1 MSAWLVALLALVAWV
16 VDRIEPPWAVLLSER
31 GEQRDVLLDTLP
43 AGTAPGDRLAS
54 PRGPVLARA
63 AKRAASRARRLAAL
77 VHTDDDPT
85 PGPRITPSSSTAT
98 PPAAALESA
107 GGVRHGA
114 PMRRLQDHYGKK
126 ARREGF
132 AARSV
137 YKLEEI
143 DRRVGLIRKGARV
156 LDLGCA
162 PGSWLQYVATATG
175 PKGRVVGVDQRPVT
189 VPLPEHVQ
197 VLEADVFSVDPATL
211 GGRFDVVISDMAP
224 WTSGNRF
231 TDHVRSI
238 ELCRRALALA
248 VELLRPGGA
257 FVCKVFEGE
266 DVPAFVAEVRAR
278 FTDFK
283 RIKPKGTR
291 SESVE
296 LYFVAQG
303 YKAAGPETATAEEGG

>member
-1 MSAWLVALLALVAWV
+1 VSGWLGALLVAWV
-16 VDRIEPPWAVLLSER
+16 VDRFEPPWAVLLSEDGR
-31 GEQRDVLLDTLP
+31 QRDVPLETLP
-43 AGTAPGDRLAS
+43 AGAAPGDRLAS

-63 AKRAASRARRLAAL
+63 AERARPRARRLAAL
-77 VHTDDDPT
+77 VRTNDDP
-85 PGPRITPSSSTAT
+85 PSVPRISPSKAEP
-98 PPAAALESA
+98 PPAAGALVSE

-132 AARSV
+132 AARSI

-143 DRRVGLIRKGARV
+143 DRRVGLIKKGARV

-162 PGSWLQYVATATG
+162 PGSWLQYAATATG

-197 VLEADVFSVDPATL
+197 VFEADVFGVDPATL

-248 VELLRPGGA
+248 VEVLRPGGA

-266 DVPAFVAEVRAR
+266 DVPVFVAEVRAH

-291 SESVE
+291 TESVE

-303 YKAAGPETATAEEGG
+303 FKGAVTETAAAEEGG

>member
-1 MSAWLVALLALVAWV
+1 LCGAILALLAWV
-16 VDRIEPPWAVLLSER
+16 VDRFEPPWAVLVSEG
-31 GEQRDVLLDTLP
+31 GEERDVPLETLP
-43 AGTAPGDRLAS
+43 PGAAPGDRLAS
-54 PRGPVLARA
+54 PRGPVLARSA
-63 AKRAASRARRLAAL
+63 ERAPSRARRLAAL
-77 VHTDDDPT
+77 VQRDDDP
-85 PGPRITPSSSTAT
+85 GGISRIPPSEGTAG
-98 PPAAALESA
+98 ALESQ

-126 ARREGF
+126 AKREGF

-162 PGSWLQYVATATG
+162 PGSWLQYAATATG

-189 VPLPEHVQ
+189 VPLPAHAQ
-197 VLEADVFSVDPATL
+197 AIEADIFAVDPATL

-248 VELLRPGGA
+248 VEVLRPGGA

-266 DVPAFVAEVRAR
+266 DVPALVGEVRAH
-278 FTDFK
+278 FSEFK

-291 SESVE
+291 TESVE

-303 YKAAGPETATAEEGG
+303 FKGAGPETAQAEEGG